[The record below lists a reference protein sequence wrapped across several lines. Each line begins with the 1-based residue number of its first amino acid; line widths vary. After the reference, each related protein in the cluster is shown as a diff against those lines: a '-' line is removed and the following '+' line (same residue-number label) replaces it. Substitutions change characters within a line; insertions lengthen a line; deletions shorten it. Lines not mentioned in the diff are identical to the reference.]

1 MQDRLQKILSG
12 AGVVSR
18 RAAEGLIVQGRVAVN
33 GTPVLD
39 LGSKADPQ
47 TDTISVDGKKI
58 KTAVPLRYVLVNKP
72 AGMVTTRFDPE
83 RRRTV
88 LELIPPDLGYLYPV
102 GRLDYDSEGL
112 LLLTNDGELAARLM
126 HPRHEVPKVYRARV
140 RGVPDA
146 TAIDRL
152 SRGIPLDGHRTA
164 PATVRVLK
172 RLDTPRGADAIVD
185 MTLREGRNRQ
195 VRRMCE
201 AVGHPVVTLARVQF
215 GPLRDPGLKVGHSR
229 ELTPREVKALQ
240 ASAVFTTPTPQAKGG
255 LGAPQKRR
263 DGPRTRGAGAPKPF
277 TSSKPHAAA
286 PDGPGAPKRSPTT
299 AKATTAPP
307 RLPSRERSG
316 SSPRPRRPSA
326 GGRPRRG

>member
-1 MQDRLQKILSG
+1 MQERLQKILSA

-39 LGSKADPQ
+39 LGSKADPR

-72 AGMVTTRFDPE
+72 AGMVTTRSDPE

-88 LELIPPDLGYLYPV
+88 LEMIPPDLGYLYPV

-146 TAIDRL
+146 SAIERL

-172 RLDTPRGADAIVD
+172 RLDTPRGSDSIVD
-185 MTLREGRNRQ
+185 ITLREGRNRQ

-229 ELTPREVKALQ
+229 ELTPGEIKALQ
-240 ASAVFTTPTPQAKGG
+240 AAALATTPTPQAKSG
-255 LGAPQKRR
+255 LGASQKRR
-263 DGPRTRGAGAPKPF
+263 DGPRTRGAGAPKPR
-277 TSSKPHAAA
+277 TQA
-286 PDGPGAPKRSPTT
+286 PSPASTALRRSGLRRT
-299 AKATTAPP
+299 AKATTASP
-307 RLPSRERSG
+307 RPRPHARSG
-316 SSPRPRRPSA
+316 SSARPRRPSA